1 MEDYGSDVEDCEG
14 WDDED
19 ELEDPILENQ
29 VSENTLS
36 KIKDFKVHTTEQII
50 KKQQKLIENIIELLG
65 IDEDDAITSLKHFEW
80 NSERLE
86 EKWFE
91 DTEKTKKE

>member
-1 MEDYGSDVEDCEG
+1 MDQFPDEDCEG

-19 ELEDPILENQ
+19 DLDDPVLNSQ
-29 VSENTLS
+29 VSENTLA
-36 KIKDFKVHTTEQII
+36 KVKDFKVHTTDQII
-50 KKQQKLIENIIELLG
+50 VKQEKLIENIIELLG
-65 IDEDDAITSLKHFEW
+65 INEDDAITSLKHFEW
-80 NSERLE
+80 NVEKLE